1 MSFDGFF
8 VHSLVNEL
16 KELLKKGRI
25 NRIFQPFSQELHLV
39 IRSNRKNYR
48 LASSIHPVYYQ
59 MHLTDDQPTNP
70 AKAPLFAMILRKHIE
85 NSQILKIRQVE
96 NDRIIEFEL
105 SGLDE
110 LGDAKSYLLIFELM
124 GRHSN
129 IILVDQPTMTI
140 IDCIKHVPPYQ
151 NSYRTLLPGAS
162 YQLPPFR
169 ENQVNLFNLTSK
181 ERTDWIKSHPDVL
194 DPSYRSQVIQG
205 LSRAS
210 NQLLTYWIE
219 EEDLTIEEALERFI
233 KKAKSPTPTLIK
245 NEKDMAFYF
254 TDLEYIEGT
263 RQTFTSLNELMSVFY
278 KQKIL
283 TDRINQMTGSLIQRL
298 EHIIKRNKRKLKHLA
313 KDRIRAQQADRY
325 QLYGELIQA
334 YLYDIN
340 KGDTEA
346 TVINYYTNE
355 PVTIPLNPQQS
366 AVENSQRYFKRYTKY
381 RDSLKFIDHQ
391 TQLAMDENDY
401 LENILLQIEQADM
414 EDIESI
420 KEELKQQGY
429 LKKQRRSSK
438 RHSKPSKPRL
448 FITPDNTRILVGRN
462 NTQNDQLSM
471 KQANKNYWWMHAK
484 DIPGAHVIIEHDNPS
499 VDTLDY
505 AAMIAAF
512 YSKARDSANV
522 PVDLVQV
529 RHLRKPNG
537 ARPGFVI
544 YEGQQTLF
552 STPKE
557 NVIQSIQ
564 A

>member
-16 KELLKKGRI
+16 KESLENGRI
-25 NRIFQPFSQELHLV
+25 NRVFQPFSQELHLV

-59 MHLTDDQPTNP
+59 MHLTDEQPTNP

-85 NSQILKIRQVE
+85 NSQILKIRQIQ

-105 SGLDE
+105 SGRDE

-151 NSYRTLLPGAS
+151 NSYRTLLPGAN
-162 YQLPPFR
+162 YQLPPLR
-169 ENQVNLFNLTSK
+169 ENQVNLFELTKK
-181 ERTDWIKSHPDVL
+181 ERAEWIKNHPDLL
-194 DPSYRSQVIQG
+194 DPSYRGQAVQG

-210 NQLLTYWIE
+210 NQLITYWIE
-219 EEDLTIEEALERFI
+219 HDKLTIEDALERFI
-233 KKAKSPTPTLIK
+233 EKASSPTPTLIK
-245 NEKDMAFYF
+245 SKQDMAFYF
-254 TDLEYIEGT
+254 TDLEYIKGE
-263 RQTFTSLNELMSVFY
+263 RRIFNSLSELISTFY

-283 TDRINQMTGSLIQRL
+283 TDRISQMTGSLIQRL

-334 YLYDIN
+334 YLYDIH
-340 KGDTEA
+340 KGDIEA

-391 TQLAMDENDY
+391 TRLAMDENDY

-414 EDIESI
+414 DDIESI
-420 KEELKQQGY
+420 KEELNQQGY
-429 LKKQRRSSK
+429 LKKQKRSSK
-438 RHSKPSKPRL
+438 RHSRPSKPRL

-484 DIPGAHVIIEHDNPS
+484 DIPGAHVIIEHDDPS
-499 VDTLDY
+499 ADTLDY
-505 AAMIAAF
+505 AAIIAAF

-529 RHLRKPNG
+529 KHLRKPNG

-552 STPKE
+552 ATPKE
-557 NVIQSIQ
+557 ETIQSLQ
-564 A
+564 V